1 MKHHQYDS
9 RFFHSFNP
17 YSLLIMYKVHDD
29 DDEDDLEY
37 INIICLPLLFLLF
50 IPSFERLIF
59 ISVPIIYC
67 LENENNIQV

>member
-17 YSLLIMYKVHDD
+17 HSLLIMYKVHDD
-29 DDEDDLEY
+29 DLEY
-37 INIICLPLLFLLF
+37 INIIYLPLLSLLF